1 MPLLKSL
8 GFLPTMPQLNY
19 KISALEQVLD
29 APALQQTEDAFHGKD
44 DTITYDHVSF
54 AYQTTQPGPDGKPV
68 VIEDEV
74 CLLYTSCVSI
84 QKGES
89 CIYRG
94 HGKMEYLCYSGKTN
108 FLFKNI
114 KIPDRKS
121 VV

>member
-29 APALQQTEDAFHGKD
+29 APELQQTEDAFHGKD

-68 VIEDEV
+68 VRMKFSMTFP
-74 CLLYTSCVSI
+74 LR
-84 QKGES
+84 QK
-89 CIYRG
+89 
-94 HGKMEYLCYSGKTN
+94 L
-108 FLFKNI
+108 
-114 KIPDRKS
+114 DRKQLLL
-121 VV
+121 VNLAPARVHWQNC